1 MAHNFKDFPE
11 LTNEQMELYYFESPH
26 KQITSDFFAEVD
38 KVHDGDTVT
47 LKTDFRDFTFPLRL
61 LNINAPELN
70 EEGGKESQ
78 KWMEE
83 RLLNKNVMVIINP
96 KNRVDKY
103 GRLLGK
109 IISNGMNINEEI
121 LIAGMAKKFE
131 DRNEGKL
138 TNLEME
144 LNIEKWLK

>member
-1 MAHNFKDFPE
+1 
-11 LTNEQMELYYFESPH
+11 
-26 KQITSDFFAEVD
+26 
-38 KVHDGDTVT
+38 
-47 LKTDFRDFTFPLRL
+47 
-61 LNINAPELN
+61 
-70 EEGGKESQ
+70 
-78 KWMEE
+78 MEE